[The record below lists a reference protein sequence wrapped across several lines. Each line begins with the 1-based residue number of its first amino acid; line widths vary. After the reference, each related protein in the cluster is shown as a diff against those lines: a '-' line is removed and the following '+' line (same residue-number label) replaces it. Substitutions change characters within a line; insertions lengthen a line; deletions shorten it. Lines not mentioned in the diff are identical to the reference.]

1 MIFFKLRRL
10 TAALFFRANLLAI
23 AAGMGLYGISSYLLL
38 YLAGEQEMVA
48 DTAAYVYWLVVT
60 GSTVGYG
67 DISPVTDAGKL
78 ITSIWV
84 IPVGLSLFAVILTKA
99 GFYLSEF
106 ALRGKKGLR
115 MIRTENNCVII
126 GWNGA
131 RTLRLIELLRSKANG
146 TPEPIVLCVAK
157 DIENPL
163 PGKIE
168 FVKVESF
175 THEATMKR
183 VNLDKAKRII
193 IDTPSDDVTL
203 TTALYCQELN
213 PNAHKTV
220 YFQDESVANLLLS
233 HCSNVE
239 VVPSVSVE
247 MLARS
252 STDPGSSL
260 LYKQLLDSTVGTTQ
274 YHIAYE
280 GDKVIKFGDLFTHF
294 KSNLSATLMGIRKPG
309 KEHIDLNPN
318 LDKVVEKGHVLYY
331 IADTR
336 LSESQ
341 CFSLDN

>member
-1 MIFFKLRRL
+1 MIFYKLRRF
-10 TAALFFRANLLAI
+10 TAALFFRANLLTVFSAM
-23 AAGMGLYGISSYLLL
+23 AVYGISSYLLL
-38 YLAGEQEMVA
+38 YLAGEQEMVK
-48 DTAAYVYWLVVT
+48 DTAAYIYWLVVT

-67 DISPVTDAGKL
+67 DISPTSAAGKL
-78 ITSIWV
+78 ITSFWV
-84 IPVGLSLFAVILTKA
+84 IPLGLSLFAVILTKA

-106 ALRGKKGLR
+106 ALKGKKGLR

-131 RTLRLIELLRSKANG
+131 RTLRLIELLRSKSNG
-146 TPEPIVLCVAK
+146 NPEAIVLCVAV

-168 FVKVESF
+168 FVQVESF
-175 THEATMKR
+175 THTDTMAR
-183 VNLDKAKRII
+183 VNLPNASRII

-203 TTALYCQELN
+203 TTALFCHAAN
-213 PNAHKTV
+213 PDAHKTV
-220 YFQDESVANLLLS
+220 YFQDESVSNLLLK

-260 LYKQLLDSTVGTTQ
+260 LYKQLLDSTVGVSQ

-280 GDKVIKFGDLFTHF
+280 GDQLLLFGDLFNHF
-294 KSNLSATLMGIRKPG
+294 KTNLAATLMGVRQPG
-309 KEHIDLNPN
+309 SEQIDLNPDLN
-318 LDKVVEKGHVLYY
+318 RPVDKGHILYY
-331 IADTR
+331 IAERR
-336 LSESQ
+336 LTASQ
-341 CFSLDN
+341 CFSHTS